1 MEAGYVD
8 HRSIS
13 GLESSDH
20 GRDLSVSM
28 TATTDAAGNLL
39 IGNFCKLMQLLL
51 LSSRILTLFFLIVI
65 QNSLLKGV
73 AANLL
78 GSTLIWTSLSLVTY
92 GSVLEN
98 TSRN

>member
-1 MEAGYVD
+1 
-8 HRSIS
+8 
-13 GLESSDH
+13 
-20 GRDLSVSM
+20 
-28 TATTDAAGNLL
+28 
-39 IGNFCKLMQLLL
+39 MQLLL